1 MPRPSRMSVP
11 PSVPECERFRRHC
24 LPHLPAL
31 LRTAHCLVA
40 SIADAEDL
48 VQDTMLKALEA
59 IRMFK
64 EGTDAKAWLMTIL
77 RRTFIDRLRARR
89 RRPVTTTHDSRLLDE
104 ITCLPQDSAA
114 IWPCA
119 PDALMERFS
128 DRQIIAALQSLPQAI
143 RWTLLLVDVEGLGQE
158 ETARVLQ
165 VPVGTVKS
173 RAHRGR
179 LMLRDSLLGTAM
191 RNGWLTKENAATIA
205 TDDGDYCPT
214 SSAQVPA
221 LC

>member
-11 PSVPECERFRRHC
+11 PSVPECERFRRLC

-31 LRTAHCLVA
+31 LRTAHCLLS

-59 IRMFK
+59 IRTFK

-104 ITCLPQDSAA
+104 ITCLPQDSVV
-114 IWPCA
+114 IRPCD

-158 ETARVLQ
+158 EAAKVLQ

-191 RNGWLTKENAATIA
+191 QNGWLARENAVTGATEH
-205 TDDGDYCPT
+205 GDCCLT
-214 SSAQVPA
+214 STTRIPA